1 MHLHSSPD
9 VCDQS
14 SALARAGSQA
24 VSDSRFML
32 EAVLSAALWCGC
44 GLNRGLL
51 FVGLLWLQ
59 SCSRGGHEEKNK
71 QGLICSLWF
80 SIPHS
85 TVAVVHVED
94 AAFLGPSQNPSLAG
108 YCCLTSHFVW

>member
-32 EAVLSAALWCGC
+32 GTVPSVMWLW
-44 GLNRGLL
+44 
-51 FVGLLWLQ
+51 
-59 SCSRGGHEEKNK
+59 S
-71 QGLICSLWF
+71 
-80 SIPHS
+80 
-85 TVAVVHVED
+85 
-94 AAFLGPSQNPSLAG
+94 
-108 YCCLTSHFVW
+108 